1 MEVEEVVAEV
11 LSLLIHPRKEEGVVA
26 AVAAAAAVAVD
37 YPLPRPLARS
47 RQWALRVRSLISTG
61 SPWSL

>member
-26 AVAAAAAVAVD
+26 AVAAAVAVD